1 MITKVI
7 KEDGKIYLEETD
19 KINNLSRYELLTE
32 ENTVGN
38 HSLNITVNTIKN
50 SKSFKSHLEGNF
62 LITGNCI
69 GCTGSIHNRIKHFN
83 SSYYIRVAYINIY
96 PVDLV
101 RDEGFQVNFERGQ
114 VLKDNGK
121 HENYIAINLYYYKL
135 KYNELVNLVEKR
147 NVESLYVSINLISVN
162 KSSVVK
168 GFYLPWGGSLIV
180 YEYKI
185 LKSTKKLLN
194 KEILLG
200 DYFKISS
207 ELYKHEFQIYVQ
219 QEILTNKQYSE
230 TPMISVKERVSK
242 STLDDIISY
251 LTKINLNIIESNSK
265 QLSIYWLLIIIIVIL
280 IFKF

>member
-7 KEDGKIYLEETD
+7 KEDRKIYLEETD
-19 KINNLSRYELLTE
+19 ETNNLSRYELLTE

-38 HSLNITVNTIKN
+38 HSLHITVNTIKN
-50 SKSFKSHLEGNF
+50 FKSFKSHLEGNF

-69 GCTGSIHNRIKHFN
+69 GCTGSIHNSIKHFN
-83 SSYYIRVAYINIY
+83 SSYHIRVAYINIY
-96 PVDLV
+96 PVDLT
-101 RDEGFQVNFERGQ
+101 RDEGFQVNFGRGQ
-114 VLKDNGK
+114 VLKDTGK

-135 KYNELVNLVEKR
+135 KYDELVNLVEKR
-147 NVESLYVSINLISVN
+147 NVESLYISINLISFN

-168 GFYLPWGGSLIV
+168 GFYLLWGSSL

-230 TPMISVKERVSK
+230 TPMVSVKERVSE
-242 STLDDIISY
+242 STLNDIISY
-251 LTKINLNIIESNSK
+251 LTKINLNITESNSK